1 MKDLAP
7 FNLSE
12 VLANRLQKWIPR
24 HPVNA
29 AGCNLRFYNI
39 VEAIPLKQGLKPN
52 VGDNV
57 YLKDDNIVEA
67 IPLKQ
72 GLKLKAKVI
81 LIIAHAGLLRLFH

>member
-1 MKDLAP
+1 MLTIVEA
-7 FNLSE
+7 
-12 VLANRLQKWIPR
+12 IPLKQGLK
-24 HPVNA
+24 PYA